1 MNEDEIIINDD
12 ISILTKDVKLYKKGF
27 NILPYTT
34 NIPHNFIIDIISA
47 SNIFLTKE
55 NFVDLSGDITIS
67 NSGSITEETVD
78 NKLLELKEQLSDI
91 YININNLQTISSN
104 IQNSIIDITDQRYLT
119 KTEANI
125 RFNSENIS
133 GETILIQNKI
143 DAYSINFQDADFY
156 KLKFERKSLLSPA
169 QISLLVSNIP
179 LGKTL
184 IVRIDN
190 SNANKI
196 LFGAN
201 IIITQTETEIYN
213 IIFGNP
219 AGTIV
224 MLGNKIIE
232 IE

>member
-1 MNEDEIIINDD
+1 MNEDEIIIND
-12 ISILTKDVKLYKKGF
+12 ISIITKDVKLYKSGF

-34 NIPHNFIIDIISA
+34 NIPHNFIIDVISA
-47 SNIFLTKE
+47 SDIFLTKE
-55 NFVDLSGDITIS
+55 NFIDLSGDITIS
-67 NSGSITEETVD
+67 SSGNITEEAVD

-91 YININNLQTISSN
+91 YINIDNLQTISSN

-119 KTEANI
+119 KEEANVK
-125 RFNSENIS
+125 FNSENIS
-133 GETILIQNKI
+133 GETIYIQNNT
-143 DAYSINFQDADFY
+143 DAYHINFQNADFY
-156 KLKFERKSLLSPA
+156 KLKFERTESISSA

-196 LFGAN
+196 SFGAN

-224 MLGNKIIE
+224 MLGNKIME
-232 IE
+232 TE

>member
-34 NIPHNFIIDIISA
+34 NIPHNFIIDVISA

-104 IQNSIIDITDQRYLT
+104 IQNSIIDVTDQRYVT
-119 KTEANI
+119 KAEANVK
-125 RFNSENIS
+125 FNSENIS
-133 GETILIQNKI
+133 GETIYIQNKI
-143 DAYSINFQDADFY
+143 DAYSINFQNANFY
-156 KLKFERKSLLSPA
+156 KLKFERKSLLSSA

>member
-1 MNEDEIIINDD
+1 MNEDEIIIND
-12 ISILTKDVKLYKKGF
+12 ISTLTKEVKLYKHGF

-34 NIPHNFIIDIISA
+34 NIPHNFIIDVISA

-55 NFVDLSGDITIS
+55 DFIDLSGDITIS
-67 NSGSITEETVD
+67 SSGNITEETV
-78 NKLLELKEQLSDI
+78 NTKLLELKEQLSDI
-91 YININNLQTISSN
+91 YINIDNLQTISSN
-104 IQNSIIDITDQRYLT
+104 IYNSIIDVIDQRYLT
-119 KTEANI
+119 KEEANVK
-125 RFNSENIS
+125 FNSENIS
-133 GETILIQNKI
+133 GETIYIQNNT
-143 DAYSINFQDADFY
+143 DAYYINFQNADFY
-156 KLKFERKSLLSPA
+156 KLKFERTASVSSA

-179 LGKTL
+179 LGKIL

-224 MLGNKIIE
+224 MLGNKIME
-232 IE
+232 TE